1 MKNQIR
7 KIVCTCL
14 CLCVICGLA
23 SGKGYTNEVEDY
35 SMTYRNNDVVFEGA
49 SGISITAGTFETN
62 ELSITSGQDPDGRN
76 YVGQI
81 HTLSSG
87 KFTFEVGRSGSSGVA
102 SWFNARLSGY
112 NDASVNGDRTT
123 FDHTAGELNF
133 AFLGDL
139 TLTVTTA
146 DYPTG
151 ITVTF
156 PGVALAQGP
165 DGLSNNWWF
174 GQRTGQHTRDS
185 DGPNSLLAF
194 GSDSEGNTVYA
205 SFLRGGNGTNV
216 VTLNQLSIIGAAVSM
231 PTVLPNVES
240 AFGALPINGSLVAID
255 GFPGSYDPVSN
266 HIQGY
271 SQYTNAAGVNYALL
285 THSVDTADYAHI
297 VAGPI
302 SNDTKWGFKTYLQ
315 GWRHPGGIQVMGDY
329 LFVPSEQE
337 STSQVALYD
346 LRSLKVGELRR
357 VETFNLSMNHKAG
370 ALGVTAYTDS
380 NGISYYLMIVAN
392 LNGENSVYHVYRAP
406 AANGIETASFVEVGS
421 FAFSKDFQGFGL
433 ITEAATNHVY
443 LVGLWSI
450 SEGASFADYA
460 YLYQINTQNWTV
472 GNEIQNIHMVSTGGG
487 AGVLG
492 VHFRYGA
499 GVRVT
504 GAQKLLVSAT
514 ERNSVLGSDM
524 DINNWSN

>member
-1 MKNQIR
+1 MKYCIQKVLR
-7 KIVCTCL
+7 TCL
-14 CLCVICGLA
+14 CLCAICGLSIGA
-23 SGKGYTNEVEDY
+23 GSANEVENY
-35 SMTYRNNDVVFEGA
+35 SMTYRNNEVVFEGA
-49 SGISITAGTFETN
+49 SGISITAGTFETK
-62 ELSITSGQDPDGRN
+62 EISITSGQDPDNRN

-81 HTLSSG
+81 HTLSNG
-87 KFTFEVGRSGSSGVA
+87 KFTFEVGRSASGAVA
-102 SWFNARLSGY
+102 SWFNSRLSGY
-112 NDASVNGDRTT
+112 NDDSVNGDRTT

-133 AFLGDL
+133 AFIGDL
-139 TLTVTTA
+139 TLTVITA

-156 PGVALAQGP
+156 QDAALAQGR

-185 DGPNSLLAF
+185 DGPNSLLAL
-194 GSDSEGNTVYA
+194 GTDSEGNTVYA

-216 VTLNQLSIIGAAVSM
+216 VALNQLSRIGEAVSV
-231 PTVLPNVES
+231 PTALPNVES
-240 AFGALPINGSLVAID
+240 AFHALPVDGGLVAIE
-255 GFPGSYDPVSN
+255 GFPGSYDPISN

-271 SQYTNAAGVNYALL
+271 SQYTDAAGVNYALL

-302 SNDTKWGFKTYLQ
+302 SNDTKWGFKTYLES
-315 GWRHPGGIQVMGDY
+315 WRHPGGIQVMGDY
-329 LFVPSEQE
+329 LFVPSEQDT
-337 STSQVALYD
+337 TSQVALYD

-357 VETFNLSMNHKAG
+357 VETFSLSMNHKAG

-380 NGISYYLMIVAN
+380 NGIPYYLMIVAH
-392 LNGENSVYHVYRAP
+392 LSGEDSVYHVYRAP

-421 FAFSKDFQGFGL
+421 FAFSKDFQGLGL
-433 ITEAATNHVY
+433 ITKASTNNIY
-443 LVGLWSI
+443 MVGLWST
-450 SEGASFADYA
+450 SEGATYADYA
-460 YLYQINTQNWTV
+460 YLYQINTQNWTL
-472 GNEIQNIHMVSTGGG
+472 GDEIENIHMVSTGGG

-499 GVRVT
+499 GVLVT
-504 GAQKLLVSAT
+504 DAQKLLISAT
-514 ERNSVLGSDM
+514 ERNSVLGSDL